1 MKGYEGSS
9 QREWGPNLRAVSAA
23 RGRPCL
29 GDLVKVQDR
38 IFVYVYESL
47 RVSMSVCVNV
57 CVNVCIQACVHA
69 RSMFIFMF
77 MCEFC
82 YASRTENFQGMD
94 IDMDISMGMG
104 IDMGMNTD
112 MNTDMDTTMGM
123 ESDLDMNNLTDIT
136 QKGDI

>member
-1 MKGYEGSS
+1 MKGYEGGSR
-9 QREWGPNLRAVSAA
+9 REWGPNLRAISAA
-23 RGRPCL
+23 RGRHRAPCL

-38 IFVYVYESL
+38 ISVYVYESL

-57 CVNVCIQACVHA
+57 CVQACVHA
-69 RSMFIFMF
+69 RSMFIFMS

-94 IDMDISMGMG
+94 MDMDNSMGMG

-112 MNTDMDTTMGM
+112 MNIDMDTTMTM
-123 ESDLDMNNLTDIT
+123 ESDMDMDNLTDIT
-136 QKGDI
+136 QKGEI